1 MDGQIIVER
10 EEHNPLLN
18 RIELECII
26 NGANGML
33 KRQDAVKL
41 IAESRGYTG
50 RFVVPVSLRGE
61 KGKSSL
67 RCLFYIYEDEKVAR
81 SQLPR
86 YIIARLTGEK
96 IDEGKSKGKG
106 DKSE

>member
-1 MDGQIIVER
+1 MMMDGQIIVER

-18 RIELECII
+18 RVELECVIKAV
-26 NGANGML
+26 NGRL

-50 RFVVPVSLRGE
+50 RFIVPIHMMGE
-61 KGKSSL
+61 KGRSNL
-67 RCLFYIYEDEKVAR
+67 RCLFYIYDDEKVAR

-96 IDEGKSKGKG
+96 IDKGKG
-106 DKSE
+106 KDKKE